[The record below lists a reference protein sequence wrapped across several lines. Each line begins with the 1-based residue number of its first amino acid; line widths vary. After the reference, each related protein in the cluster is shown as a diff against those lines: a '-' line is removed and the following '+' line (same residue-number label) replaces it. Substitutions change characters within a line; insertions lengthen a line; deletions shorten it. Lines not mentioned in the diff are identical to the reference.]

1 MPIIDTAVY
10 VDGVRTPDPPSLD
23 VVAELTRERGGL
35 AWIGMYRPTP
45 DELAGVADE
54 FSLNATAV
62 EDAHHGHQ
70 RSKLDRHSDDDFVVL
85 KPARYIDVD
94 ERVDIG
100 ELHVF
105 VAPDAVITVRHA
117 ESPDLAA
124 VRRRLEGDPELL
136 ALGSRAVLY
145 AILDE
150 VVDEYAPVLAG
161 LENDI
166 DEIEDELF
174 AGDNAVSRRIYEL
187 SREVI
192 ELQRAVQPL
201 PGIIRTLSV
210 GVPDG
215 RLRDSFGDVL
225 DHALRVGER
234 VDTFRAV
241 LQNAL
246 QVNATL
252 VTQRQN
258 TEMRALSEA
267 SLVQSN
273 EVRKISSWAAILFAP
288 TLVGTIYG
296 MNFTVMPELDEP
308 WGYPAA
314 LAAMLATSV
323 GLFAIF
329 RARRWL

>member
-1 MPIIDTAVY
+1 MPVIDTAVY
-10 VDGVRTPDPPSLD
+10 VDGARTEDPPALD
-23 VVAELTRERGGL
+23 VVADLARERGGM

-54 FSLNATAV
+54 FELNATSV

-70 RSKLDRHSDDDFVVL
+70 RSKLDRHAGGDFIVL
-85 KPARYIDVD
+85 KPARYVDDV
-94 ERVDIG
+94 ERVELG

-105 VAPDAVITVRHA
+105 VAADAVITVRHA
-117 ESPDLAA
+117 ESPNLAS
-124 VRRRLEGDPELL
+124 VRRRLEADPDLL
-136 ALGSRAVLY
+136 TLGPRAVLY

-150 VVDEYAPVLAG
+150 VVDEYAPVIAG

-174 AGDNAVSRRIYEL
+174 AGDDAVSRRIYEL

-201 PGIIRTLSV
+201 PGIIRSLSV
-210 GVPDG
+210 DAPEG
-215 RLRDSFGDVL
+215 RLRDSFADVL
-225 DHALRVGER
+225 DHALRVGDR

-246 QVNATL
+246 QVNSTL

-258 TEMRALSEA
+258 AEMRALGEA

-296 MNFTVMPELDEP
+296 MNFRVMPELDEP

-314 LAAMLATSV
+314 LVAMLATSV

>member
-1 MPIIDTAVY
+1 M
-10 VDGVRTPDPPSLD
+10 
-23 VVAELTRERGGL
+23 
-35 AWIGMYRPTP
+35 
-45 DELAGVADE
+45 
-54 FSLNATAV
+54 
-62 EDAHHGHQ
+62 
-70 RSKLDRHSDDDFVVL
+70 
-85 KPARYIDVD
+85 
-94 ERVDIG
+94 
-100 ELHVF
+100 
-105 VAPDAVITVRHA
+105 
-117 ESPDLAA
+117 
-124 VRRRLEGDPELL
+124 
-136 ALGSRAVLY
+136 
-145 AILDE
+145 
-150 VVDEYAPVLAG
+150 
-161 LENDI
+161 
-166 DEIEDELF
+166 
-174 AGDNAVSRRIYEL
+174 
-187 SREVI
+187 
-192 ELQRAVQPL
+192 QPL

-210 GVPDG
+210 GAPDG
-215 RLRDSFGDVL
+215 RLRDSFADVL

-246 QVNATL
+246 QVNSTL

-258 TEMRALSEA
+258 AEMRALGEA

-296 MNFTVMPELDEP
+296 MNFTFMPELDEP

>member
-1 MPIIDTAVY
+1 MPVIDTAVY
-10 VDGVRTPDPPSLD
+10 VDGERTPDQPSLD
-23 VVAELTRERGGL
+23 VVAELTRERGGM
-35 AWIGMYRPTP
+35 AWIGLYRPTP

-54 FSLNATAV
+54 FALNATAV

-85 KPARYIDVD
+85 KPARYLDAD

-105 VAPDAVITVRHA
+105 VAADAVITVRHA

-124 VRRRLEGDPELL
+124 VRRRLEVDRELL
-136 ALGSRAVLY
+136 ALG
-145 AILDE
+145 
-150 VVDEYAPVLAG
+150 P
-161 LENDI
+161 
-166 DEIEDELF
+166 
-174 AGDNAVSRRIYEL
+174 
-187 SREVI
+187 REVI
-192 ELQRAVQPL
+192 ELQRAVHPL
-201 PGIIRTLSV
+201 AGIIRTVAV

-215 RLRDSFGDVL
+215 RLRDAFADVL
-225 DHALRVGER
+225 DHAIRVGER

-258 TEMRALSEA
+258 AEMRALSEA

>member
-1 MPIIDTAVY
+1 MPVIDIAIY
-10 VDGVRTPDPPSLD
+10 VDGARTPDPPSLD
-23 VVAELTRERGGL
+23 VTAELARERGGL

-54 FSLNATAV
+54 FSLNATSV

-70 RSKLDRHSDDDFVVL
+70 RSKLERHSGGDFIVL
-85 KPARYIDVD
+85 KPARYIDDV

-100 ELHVF
+100 ELHIF
-105 VAPDAVITVRHA
+105 VGDDSVITVRHA
-117 ESPDLAA
+117 ESPHLAL
-124 VRRRLEGDPELL
+124 VRRRLEADPELL

-145 AILDE
+145 AILDQ

-174 AGDNAVSRRIYEL
+174 AGEDSVSRRIYEL

-201 PGIIRTLSV
+201 PNIIGTLAA
-210 GVPDG
+210 GADDA
-215 RLRDSFGDVL
+215 RLRDSFADVL

-234 VDTFRAV
+234 VDTFRVV

-246 QVNATL
+246 TVNATL

-258 TEMRALSEA
+258 NEMRALGEA

-296 MNFTVMPELDEP
+296 MNFRFMPELDEP

-314 LAAMLATSV
+314 LGAMLLTSV

-329 RARRWL
+329 RASRWL